1 MVRRAARGKLAGQ
14 PARLAWRA
22 GGQGRRPGLG
32 VPPLRAAAAL
42 LAIALA
48 RRSLARSVL
57 PVSSPTH
64 GSLVRGRTPPLRWA
78 TLAPPR
84 RDPQTRGGGHG
95 RILLPFAGNA
105 PNSGVGP
112 PVCQTESMHVVRPR
126 VRHQALGRARH
137 QRSDS
142 SVNSK
147 LRRKALPVCQGR
159 RLSPAARNFP
169 TTHTGQAVAGRK
181 SARSSVQ
188 SPVRAQPLLLHSF

>member
-1 MVRRAARGKLAGQ
+1 MVRRAARGKWAGQ

-32 VPPLRAAAAL
+32 VPPLWA
-42 LAIALA
+42 A
-48 RRSLARSVL
+48 RRFWPL
-57 PVSSPTH
+57 PLRGVRWPGPSSPSSPTQ

-84 RDPQTRGGGHG
+84 RDPQTRGGHG

-147 LRRKALPVCQGR
+147 LRRNTLPVCQGC

-181 SARSSVQ
+181 SARSSVR